1 MIKTKLEM
9 DFLDELNKN
18 FRISLDDPREDLS
31 DTEVSDVMSDIM
43 TANVFESKNGALVEV
58 VGARVVTTTIIEMEI

>member
-9 DFLDELNKN
+9 DFLDALNKN

-43 TANVFESKNGALVEV
+43 IANVFESKNGDLIEV
-58 VGARVVTTTIIEMEI
+58 VGARVVTTTITEMEI

>member
-9 DFLDELNKN
+9 DFLDALNKN

-31 DTEVSDVMSDIM
+31 ETEVSDVMSDIM
-43 TANVFESKNGALVEV
+43 IANVFESKNGDLIEV
-58 VGARVVTTTIIEMEI
+58 VGARVVTTTVTEMEI

>member
-9 DFLDELNKN
+9 DFLDALNKN

-43 TANVFESKNGALVEV
+43 TANVFESKNGDLIEV
-58 VGARVVTTTIIEMEI
+58 VGARVVTTTITEMEI

>member
-43 TANVFESKNGALVEV
+43 IANVFESKNGDLIEV
-58 VGARVVTTTIIEMEI
+58 VGARVVTTTITEMEI